1 MTFNARLARRK
12 PQVGAAGRDR
22 WVVAAIAI
30 LFMPAAVLA
39 ESRTP
44 LPQPRPAIGP
54 ASDGSDSKHAV
65 APVTSLAPP
74 APSACRLALTDAVA
88 IAPSIPAITGPGAC
102 GGADLVR
109 LEAVVLPDRTR
120 VPVKPAA
127 TLRCTMASAIADWV
141 RADIAPLA
149 ERLGSRFSELDNFD
163 SFECR
168 GRNRVAGA
176 KLSEHGH
183 ANALDVRSVRMSNG
197 RTITLTDR
205 NVPRELREKL
215 LNSVCARFT
224 TVLGPGSDGYH
235 EDHIHLDLAERRNG
249 YRICQW
255 KIDDP
260 MPEVAPLLPP
270 ERPAEASLRETAEEK
285 NEKHKLQEG
294 ASERAAAASGAVS
307 QASGDPPQLPAAVPI
322 PQKRPFSG
330 TRSGKVAE
338 DKKPS
343 SSASMPSTRLSAA
356 RSAKRKH
363 KPRLDLPPF
372 LRPLFN

>member
-1 MTFNARLARRK
+1 MRWPSLRAFRLSQGLAR
-12 PQVGAAGRDR
+12 AGG
-22 WVVAAIAI
+22 
-30 LFMPAAVLA
+30 
-39 ESRTP
+39 T
-44 LPQPRPAIGP
+44 
-54 ASDGSDSKHAV
+54 
-65 APVTSLAPP
+65 
-74 APSACRLALTDAVA
+74 
-88 IAPSIPAITGPGAC
+88 
-102 GGADLVR
+102 DLVR

-149 ERLGSRFSELDNFD
+149 ERLGSRVSELDNFD

-205 NVPRELREKL
+205 SVPRELREKL

-235 EDHIHLDLAERRNG
+235 EDHIHLDLAGRRNG

-260 MPEVAPLLPP
+260 MPRVAPLLPP
-270 ERPAEASLRETAEEK
+270 ERPAKTSLREPAEEK
-285 NEKHKLQEG
+285 NKKEKASEG
-294 ASERAAAASGAVS
+294 VPERAAASGVAS
-307 QASGDPPQLPAAVPI
+307 QASDDPPQLPAAVPI
-322 PQKRPFSG
+322 PQKRPLSR
-330 TRSGKVAE
+330 TEPGKVAE
-338 DKKPS
+338 DAKPS
-343 SSASMPSTRLSAA
+343 PSVSRSSTRLSAT

-363 KPRLDLPPF
+363 RPRLDLPPF

>member
-1 MTFNARLARRK
+1 MKFTARLAHRK
-12 PQVGAAGRDR
+12 PPVGAPGRDR
-22 WVVAAIAI
+22 WVVAAIAV

-44 LPQPRPAIGP
+44 LPQSRPAVGP
-54 ASDGSDSKHAV
+54 AFDGGDSKHAV
-65 APVTSLAPP
+65 APPATPVAP
-74 APSACRLALTDAVA
+74 ATPSACRLALTDAVA

-149 ERLGSRFSELDNFD
+149 ERLGSRVSELDNFD

-176 KLSEHGH
+176 KLSQHGL
-183 ANALDVRSVRMSNG
+183 ANALDVRSVRLSNG
-197 RTITLTDR
+197 RTVTLTDR
-205 NVPRELREKL
+205 NVSRELRETL

-260 MPEVAPLLPP
+260 MPRSAPLLPP
-270 ERPAEASLRETAEEK
+270 ERPAEASRREPE
-285 NEKHKLQEG
+285 NEKDKVPKG
-294 ASERAAAASGAVS
+294 VSGRAAAAGA
-307 QASGDPPQLPAAVPI
+307 ASRVADTPSEPPAAVPI

-330 TRSGKVAE
+330 KESGKVAE
-338 DKKPS
+338 DAKPPTS
-343 SSASMPSTRLSAA
+343 TSRPSTRLSAT
-356 RSAKRKH
+356 RSVKRKH

>member
-1 MTFNARLARRK
+1 MKFTARLAHRK
-12 PQVGAAGRDR
+12 PPVGATGRDR
-22 WVVAAIAI
+22 WVVAAIAV

-44 LPQPRPAIGP
+44 LPQSRPAVGP
-54 ASDGSDSKHAV
+54 ASDGGDSKHAV
-65 APVTSLAPP
+65 APAT
-74 APSACRLALTDAVA
+74 PSACRLALTDAVA

-149 ERLGSRFSELDNFD
+149 ERLGSRVSELDNFD

-176 KLSEHGH
+176 KLSQHGL
-183 ANALDVRSVRMSNG
+183 ANALDVRSVRLSNG
-197 RTITLTDR
+197 RTVTLTDR
-205 NVPRELREKL
+205 NVSRELRETL

-260 MPEVAPLLPP
+260 MPGVAPLLPP
-270 ERPAEASLRETAEEK
+270 ERPAEASRREPE
-285 NEKHKLQEG
+285 NEKDKVPEG
-294 ASERAAAASGAVS
+294 VSGRAAAAAGA
-307 QASGDPPQLPAAVPI
+307 APPVTNIPSALPAAVPI

-330 TRSGKVAE
+330 KVAE
-338 DKKPS
+338 DAKPPPS
-343 SSASMPSTRLSAA
+343 TSRPSTRLSAT
-356 RSAKRKH
+356 RSVKRKH

>member
-1 MTFNARLARRK
+1 MKFTARLAHRK
-12 PQVGAAGRDR
+12 RPCGVGGRDR
-22 WVVAAIAI
+22 WALAALAM

-44 LPQPRPAIGP
+44 LPQPRPAVGPSSDGGDSKP
-54 ASDGSDSKHAV
+54 AS
-65 APVTSLAPP
+65 TP
-74 APSACRLALTDAVA
+74 ATPSRCRLALTDAVA

-149 ERLGSRFSELDNFD
+149 ERLGSRVSELDNFD

-183 ANALDVRSVRMSNG
+183 ANALDVRSVRLSNG
-197 RTITLTDR
+197 GTIVLTDR
-205 NVPRELREKL
+205 HVSRELREKL

-260 MPEVAPLLPP
+260 MPRVAPLLPP
-270 ERPAEASLRETAEEK
+270 ERPAEAVLRETAEEK
-285 NEKHKLQEG
+285 NEKDKVSEG
-294 ASERAAAASGAVS
+294 GPERAAASGVASKA
-307 QASGDPPQLPAAVPI
+307 ADAPPALPTAVPI
-322 PQKRPFSG
+322 PQQRPLSG
-330 TRSGKVAE
+330 TGTRKAAR
-338 DKKPS
+338 DAPKPS
-343 SSASMPSTRLSAA
+343 SSASKPSTRLSAA
-356 RSAKRKH
+356 HSAKRRH